1 MATIE
6 NVSATNMRVNL
17 TDIID
22 GLSVDTAVAVT
33 KHKKVIAYVLSPET
47 YNGLMGIEEV
57 EEDEASPSGL
67 ETVMG
72 ALSEVE
78 PPAHEPGDLD
88 GIPHREDDHPSLGSI
103 PVSAEVLMDIYDE
116 SREDDEEVEVDAG
129 ELAGETT
136 PGPNYEPDPDL
147 DGDFDSFLE
156 ELQNETLDRLKATG

>member
-22 GLSVDTAVAVT
+22 ELGVDKAVAVT

-57 EEDEASPSGL
+57 E
-67 ETVMG
+67 
-72 ALSEVE
+72 
-78 PPAHEPGDLD
+78 
-88 GIPHREDDHPSLGSI
+88 EDDHPSLGSI

-136 PGPNYEPDPDL
+136 SGPNYEPDPVL

>member
-1 MATIE
+1 MTTIE
-6 NVSATNMRVNL
+6 NISATNMRVNL

-47 YNGLMGIEEV
+47 YNSLMGIEEV

-78 PPAHEPGDLD
+78 HPAVEQGDLD
-88 GIPHREDDHPSLGSI
+88 GIPYLD
-103 PVSAEVLMDIYDE
+103 DE
-116 SREDDEEVEVDAG
+116 SDEEVEEDIS
-129 ELAGETT
+129 EDSDLTDESDEDT
-136 PGPNYEPDPDL
+136 PSEEDNESDWSPVEE
-147 DGDFDSFLE
+147 DFDSFLE

>member
-6 NVSATNMRVNL
+6 NISATNMRVNL

-22 GLSVDTAVAVT
+22 ELSVDKAVAVT

-47 YNGLMGIEEV
+47 YNSLMGIEEA
-57 EEDEASPSGL
+57 E
-67 ETVMG
+67 
-72 ALSEVE
+72 
-78 PPAHEPGDLD
+78 
-88 GIPHREDDHPSLGSI
+88 EDDHPSLGST

-116 SREDDEEVEVDAG
+116 SLEDNEEVEVDAG

-136 PGPNYEPDPDL
+136 SGPNYEPDPVL

-156 ELQNETLDRLKATG
+156 ELQNETLDKLRSAG